1 MILIISVFTVCSY
14 LTMWERLGFRL
25 RFKICDVIAEGSL
38 RFLVALRNTE
48 KRCGKGRMIAGFWGK
63 WRAEHKHSHSQ
74 NG

>member
-1 MILIISVFTVCSY
+1 
-14 LTMWERLGFRL
+14 MWERLGFRL

-63 WRAEHKHSHSQ
+63 
-74 NG
+74 